1 MTKVVAANE
10 VGKKYHEV
18 ESIYDMFLVVSSMSI
33 KAGQIISTCSRRL
46 VTPNGGEKEGNPSKL
61 PLILGAEIID

>member
-33 KAGQIISTCSRRL
+33 KAGQIITTCSRRL
-46 VTPNGGEKEGNPSKL
+46 DGGEKEGNPSKL
-61 PLILGAEIID
+61 PLYNSGAEIID